1 MIFKA
6 IFAQVRAPWAK
17 IVEKC
22 EKVLITV
29 KVIDMVLI
37 GGPESL
43 LSLFQSI
50 VQKLWIDCEY
60 PQSLNPYVISPLFTL
75 LLQILSVINKD

>member
-1 MIFKA
+1 MGSKKLIFKA
-6 IFAQVRAPWAK
+6 IFAQVQTPRAKMAEMCK
-17 IVEKC
+17 N
-22 EKVLITV
+22 VLITV

-50 VQKLWIDCEY
+50 VQKLWVGHKWGTIGY
-60 PQSLNPYVISPLFTL
+60 NP
-75 LLQILSVINKD
+75 